1 MIKLNIMFLMLLQLV
16 NFIFAIK
23 LSSDFYDVQKSTNVE
38 KIILK
43 PALATTSIKQ

>member
-1 MIKLNIMFLMLLQLV
+1 MFLMLLQLV

-38 KIILK
+38 KILLK
-43 PALATTSIKQ
+43 HALATTSIKQ